1 MKDIC
6 TFDNRVALVTG
17 AAGNI
22 GLAVCRRLA
31 DYGVRIAACDIDSA
45 IVEERTADLRAGG
58 ADIRAY
64 SMEVTSRESVFAA
77 IGAAIKDFGKIDIIV
92 NNAGVW
98 NHRDVVGRQRFEE
111 MDPVE
116 WKRLLE
122 IDVDGVFHC
131 CQAILPHMLGR
142 GYGRIVNTTSIAGE
156 VGLPGYADYAAA
168 KAGLIMFTKT
178 LAMENAKKGI
188 TVNCVCPGVIKSDMN
203 ARFSEEEMKELAENT
218 PVQRLGKPQDV
229 AELIYYLASEKADF
243 ITGQD
248 FSVDGGFGL

>member
-1 MKDIC
+1 MNKDIC
-6 TFDNRVALVTG
+6 SFDNRVAVVTG

-22 GLAVCRRLA
+22 GLAVCRQLVG
-31 DYGVRIAACDIDSA
+31 YGVRIAACDIDEK
-45 IVEERTADLRAGG
+45 IVEERIAELKGAG

-64 SMEVTSRESVFAA
+64 AMDVLSRQAVFDTIAA
-77 IGAAIKDFGKIDIIV
+77 VLSDFGKIDIMI

-122 IDVDGVFHC
+122 IDLDGVFHC
-131 CQAILPHMLGR
+131 CQAVLPHMLER
-142 GYGRIVNTTSIAGE
+142 GYGRIINTTSIAGE

-188 TVNCVCPGVIKSDMN
+188 TVNCVSPGMV
-203 ARFSEEEMKELAENT
+203 ARGEIVPESGTWIGRKGGADEMARAMVFLA
-218 PVQRLGKPQDV
+218 
-229 AELIYYLASEKADF
+229 ADESGF
-243 ITGQD
+243 MTGVD
-248 FSVDGGFGL
+248 IPVDGGRILGPHNCDM

>member
-1 MKDIC
+1 MKGNIC
-6 TFDNRVALVTG
+6 SFDNKTALVTG

-22 GLAVCRRLA
+22 GFSVCKMLAEH
-31 DYGVRIAACDIDSA
+31 GVRVAACDVDAS
-45 IVEERTADLRAGG
+45 VTAKRMDVLVGIGG
-58 ADIRAY
+58 EVRSYGMD
-64 SMEVTSRESVFAA
+64 VTSRESVFAA
-77 IGAAIKDFGKIDIIV
+77 VSSAIEDFGRIDIMI

-122 IDVDGVFHC
+122 IDLDGVFHC
-131 CQAILPHMLGR
+131 CQAILPHMQAN
-142 GYGRIVNTTSIAGE
+142 GYGRIINTTSIAGE

-188 TVNCVCPGVIKSDMN
+188 TVNCVSPGMV
-203 ARFSEEEMKELAENT
+203 ARGEIVPEPGTWIGRKGSADEMARAMVFLA
-218 PVQRLGKPQDV
+218 
-229 AELIYYLASEKADF
+229 ADESGF
-243 ITGQD
+243 ITGAD
-248 FSVDGGFGL
+248 IPVDGGRILGPHNCDM

>member
-1 MKDIC
+1 MKKKDIC
-6 TFDNRVALVTG
+6 TFDDRVALVTG

-22 GLAVCRRLA
+22 GLAVCRQLA
-31 DYGVRIAACDIDSA
+31 GYGVRIAACDMDSA
-45 IVEERTADLRAGG
+45 IVEERTSDLRVEG

-77 IGAAIKDFGKIDIIV
+77 IDAAINDFGKIDIIV
-92 NNAGVW
+92 NNAGIW

-122 IDVDGVFHC
+122 IDLDGVFHC
-131 CQAILPHMLGR
+131 CQAILPHMLDR

-188 TVNCVCPGVIKSDMN
+188 TVNCVSPGMV
-203 ARFSEEEMKELAENT
+203 ARGEIVPEPGTWIGRKGSADEMARAIVFLA
-218 PVQRLGKPQDV
+218 
-229 AELIYYLASEKADF
+229 ADESGF
-243 ITGQD
+243 MTGVD
-248 FSVDGGFGL
+248 IPVDGGRILGPHNCDM